1 MSSYFWFVSI
11 VGDEEGRRVDSDE
24 EGGGLV
30 VSILSHRSFVTTV
43 SGVVKGVQKQTFPP
57 CQPAV
62 VIASEKTGNVRCC
75 SR

>member
-1 MSSYFWFVSI
+1 M
-11 VGDEEGRRVDSDE
+11 VGDEEGARVDIDE
-24 EGGGLV
+24 ERGGLV
-30 VSILSHRSFVTTV
+30 VSILSHLSFVTTV
-43 SGVVKGVQKQTFPP
+43 SGVVKGVQKQAFSP